1 MQGTWKLCCIF
12 LTLRSIQNYL
22 KTKAVKI
29 QMAPRQRRA
38 KLDVGRE
45 VMVRE
50 MTNTY
55 TVLRIHQTCSKVLPV
70 VQLIDSSQPHKVGA
84 TLPLHF
90 TDEDL
95 EHREVK

>member
-1 MQGTWKLCCIF
+1 METLLHFSHSLVNPKLP
-12 LTLRSIQNYL
+12 QNKGCKDSDVSL
-22 KTKAVKI
+22 
-29 QMAPRQRRA
+29 APQQRRA

-45 VMVRE
+45 VVVRA

-55 TVLRIHQTCSKVLPV
+55 TVLCIHQTCSKVLPV